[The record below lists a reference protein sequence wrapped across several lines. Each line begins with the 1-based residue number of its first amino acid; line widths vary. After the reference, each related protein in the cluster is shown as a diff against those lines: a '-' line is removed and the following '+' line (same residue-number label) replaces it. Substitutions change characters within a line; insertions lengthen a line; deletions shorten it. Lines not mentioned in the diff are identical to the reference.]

1 MNYFSVKICP
11 KYLVVFLVK
20 QGKNT
25 PVGVLFETTDRNTG
39 INATKRDKLG
49 VFVFSHW
56 FTVEDGIDQG
66 ITTPSPMLSALPD
79 SPSPVEF
86 NETSGVSQRSMWS
99 DDIEYVYLQK
109 EDRGLGFSILDYKV
123 DVAPNTT
130 KIGRIFR
137 GYSGIG
143 GFGMNV
149 LSR

>member
-1 MNYFSVKICP
+1 
-11 KYLVVFLVK
+11 
-20 QGKNT
+20 
-25 PVGVLFETTDRNTG
+25 
-39 INATKRDKLG
+39 
-49 VFVFSHW
+49 
-56 FTVEDGIDQG
+56 
-66 ITTPSPMLSALPD
+66 MLSALPD

-86 NETSGVSQRSMWS
+86 NETTGVSQRSMWS

-149 LSR
+149 LSQ